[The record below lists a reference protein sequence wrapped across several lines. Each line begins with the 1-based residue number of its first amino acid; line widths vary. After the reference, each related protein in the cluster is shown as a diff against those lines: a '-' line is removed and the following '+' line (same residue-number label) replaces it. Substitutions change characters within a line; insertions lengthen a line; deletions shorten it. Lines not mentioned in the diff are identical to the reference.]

1 MIAQIIVA
9 VTGIW
14 LMASPAF
21 LDISG
26 TAEDMN
32 HIFGPVIASFA
43 VIAWWEVTRNLRYAN
58 IFIAVWLIISPWL
71 LGYDNNSAIIN
82 NVIVGGIVGL
92 LSFVKGKI
100 KSQFGGGWRS
110 LFK

>member
-9 VTGIW
+9 LIGIW

-21 LDISG
+21 LNISG

-58 IFIAVWLIISPWL
+58 ILIAVWLLISPWL

-82 NVIVGGIVGL
+82 NVIVGLGVGS

-100 KSQFGGGWRS
+100 ENHFGGGWIS